1 MDDVVFELYGR
12 VQKKRT
18 GVAAAP
24 ALCSTASV
32 IPYFRDQRELDPME
46 WVQEIR
52 TAARKGDLTHPF
64 RSVVR
69 LSFSCGSKRII
80 GVIAGSDCIHPCVSL
95 NATEGSPSDRN

>member
-1 MDDVVFELYGR
+1 MMDDVVFELYGR

-46 WVQEIR
+46 WGKKYVQPLEKV
-52 TAARKGDLTHPF
+52 T
-64 RSVVR
+64 
-69 LSFSCGSKRII
+69 
-80 GVIAGSDCIHPCVSL
+80 
-95 NATEGSPSDRN
+95 